1 MPRSGKNISIPE
13 RNPFEKPLTKERRDG
28 NSTVQTGKPRQKKG
42 NTMSQKKNTAPSKE
56 SSSMTAIIAVILA
69 LAAIIVGVG
78 IFWPFN

>member
-1 MPRSGKNISIPE
+1 
-13 RNPFEKPLTKERRDG
+13 
-28 NSTVQTGKPRQKKG
+28 
-42 NTMSQKKNTAPSKE
+42 MSQKKNTAPSKE